1 MSSILLSIKR
11 GKVLKIFVEDLH
23 KACPGDKSKPPFQ
36 RIKMDIEN
44 DSVEEGNEHKNKQ
57 LPVYC
62 SIPFCDEKSEKNRLC
77 DFKLFVSWLGSD
89 KNHKK
94 LISTSERFMVFENYN
109 IEELF
114 KSVLDI
120 AYPFSDKD
128 TENKK
133 YNAEVKED
141 EEQYK
146 DLEDSVVKQL
156 TKTQKVEFERIDKLT
171 EI

>member
-1 MSSILLSIKR
+1 M
-11 GKVLKIFVEDLH
+11 H
-23 KACPGDKSKPPFQ
+23 KACPADKSKAPFQ
-36 RIKMDIEN
+36 RIKMDIDN
-44 DSVEEGNEHKNKQ
+44 DSMEEGSDRKNKQ

-62 SIPFCDEKSEKNRLC
+62 SIPFCDEESEKNRLC

-114 KSVLDI
+114 KSVLHI
-120 AYPFSDKD
+120 ADPFTDKSVD
-128 TENKK
+128 QKK
-133 YNAEVKED
+133 YEAEVKED
-141 EEQYK
+141 EDQYK
-146 DLEDSVVKQL
+146 ELEDSVVKQL
-156 TKTQKVEFERIDKLT
+156 KKVQKVEFERIDKLT